1 MDEEPKPVFVHVMP
15 ENPTPRSSRLRGI
28 FRGPVR
34 HVSPGT
40 HIFQPGDPARS
51 LFFLSSGIV
60 KLTDVSIGGDELIV
74 RLVRPG
80 EIFGERCF
88 LKGVQQQ
95 YSATAIEPCGVLE
108 MPTVRLLEE
117 VRDNPEIL
125 LDLLGERS
133 GRLAE
138 TADEFQSRASETV
151 VVRLGAKLLAL
162 AAASLAGGDWLE
174 LPQGFRHEVLAQ
186 LLGVQRET
194 VTRAIASLKTLGVIA
209 GSGRSPIRVHRI
221 RMGRFLSL
229 KSTSG
234 IQRDPLSARL

>member
-1 MDEEPKPVFVHVMP
+1 MDEGVKAGFVQLMP
-15 ENPTPRSSRLRGI
+15 ENPTLRSSRLRAM

-34 HVSPGT
+34 QIRPGT
-40 HIFQPGDPARS
+40 HIFQPGEPART

-60 KLTDVSIGGDELIV
+60 KLTDVSAAGDEVIV
-74 RLVRPG
+74 RLFRPG

-88 LKGVQQQ
+88 LKGVQQ

-108 MPTVRLLEE
+108 MPTAQLIEQVRSS
-117 VRDNPEIL
+117 PEIL
-125 LDLLGERS
+125 LDLLGELS

-138 TADEFQSRASETV
+138 TDDEFQSRASDKV
-151 VVRLGAKLLAL
+151 VVRLGAKLFAL

-174 LPQGFRHEVLAQ
+174 LPHGFRHEELAQ
-186 LLGVQRET
+186 MLGVQRET
-194 VTRAIASLKTLGVIA
+194 VTRAIASLKTLGVIT
-209 GSGRSPIRVHRI
+209 GSGRSPIRVHRA

-229 KSTSG
+229 RSTSG